1 MKQFKQLQS
10 IKKFY
15 FLDYFYIVLASV
27 EKHGQSSDVFE
38 MFKILKQKHALGESK
53 YKKLTAD
60 AEILTSNQQQRFY
73 YTFKQA
79 VAESK
84 DYELIREDEENK
96 LTLTEKGRKLLDQYE
111 NAGAQVFNRSIFT
124 LMEEQYQG
132 FRFFVEFLYRA
143 NPHRAG
149 VLIFP
154 HYSPLQLDIDRK
166 NIQTTAD
173 IFHYAD
179 TLRKKLEED
188 IQLHLKQKVSLQCQ
202 NGEILD
208 KLIKDKDNILPANP
222 KNSFLAKDY
231 NKITKRIRDFWI
243 TYFLRDMYKCQY
255 AMATFDLWIYRA
267 KQIGIIH
274 ATEAYPFL
282 NGKLV
287 YPTSVVVKSTNSA
300 DFTEIHQYQ
309 DRQRLYL
316 HTPKQDGFQ
325 EEFVEAVVQGY
336 FSLRKTSRNYFVNLS
351 SLCEIVSYNL
361 KISSHVFEQYLNIIY
376 RLNLT
381 GNLRIRISLE
391 VDKLPE
397 ETNMMYLKR
406 EPVKVDGSYRNIIA
420 IDVTKRRAEQ

>member
-1 MKQFKQLQS
+1 M
-10 IKKFY
+10 
-15 FLDYFYIVLASV
+15 LASV
-27 EKHGQSSDVFE
+27 EKQSQPADVFDI
-38 MFKILKQKHALGESK
+38 FKKLKQKHALGESK

-60 AEILTSNQQQRFY
+60 DEYLDAKQRQNQEKKFY
-73 YTFKQA
+73 YTFTQ
-79 VAESK
+79 VVVESK
-84 DYELIREDEENK
+84 EYELIREDEGNK
-96 LTLTEKGRKLLDQYE
+96 LALTEKGRNLLKQHKNDGVWE
-111 NAGAQVFNRSIFT
+111 FNRSIFT
-124 LMEEQYQG
+124 LMEDRYNG
-132 FRFFVEFLYRA
+132 FRSFVEFLYHA

-154 HYSPLQLDIDRK
+154 HYSPLQLGFNRK

-173 IFHYAD
+173 IFYYAD
-179 TLRKKLEED
+179 TLRKKLEKD
-188 IQLHLKQKVSLQCQ
+188 ILLHLKQTVSLQEK
-202 NGEILD
+202 NDEILD
-208 KLIKDKDNILPANP
+208 KLINDKDNILPA
-222 KNSFLAKDY
+222 KQKDSFAAKDY

-243 TYFLRDMYKCQY
+243 TYFLKDMYKCQY

-274 ATEAYPFL
+274 ATESYPFL

-300 DFTEIHQYQ
+300 DFTEIHKYE
-309 DRQRLYL
+309 DGHHLYL
-316 HTPKQDGFQ
+316 HTPKQDDFQ
-325 EEFVEAVVQGY
+325 EEFVDAMVDGY

-361 KISSHVFEQYLNIIY
+361 KISSHDFERFLNIIY
-376 RLNLT
+376 RMNLM
-381 GNLRIRISLE
+381 GELRIRISLE

-420 IDVTKRRAEQ
+420 IDVTKRRAEL

>member
-1 MKQFKQLQS
+1 M
-10 IKKFY
+10 
-15 FLDYFYIVLASV
+15 LASV
-27 EKHGQSSDVFE
+27 EKQSQPADVFDI
-38 MFKILKQKHALGESK
+38 FKKLKQKHALGESK

-60 AEILTSNQQQRFY
+60 DEHLDAKQRQNQEKKFY
-73 YTFKQA
+73 YTFTQ
-79 VAESK
+79 VVVESK
-84 DYELIREDEENK
+84 EYELIREDEGNK
-96 LTLTEKGRKLLDQYE
+96 LALTEKGRNLLKQHKNDGVWE
-111 NAGAQVFNRSIFT
+111 FNRSIFT
-124 LMEEQYQG
+124 LMEDRYNG
-132 FRFFVEFLYRA
+132 FRSFVEFLYHA

-154 HYSPLQLDIDRK
+154 HYSPLQLGFNRK

-173 IFHYAD
+173 IFYYAD
-179 TLRKKLEED
+179 TLRKKLEKD
-188 IQLHLKQKVSLQCQ
+188 ILLHLKQTVSLQEK
-202 NGEILD
+202 NDEILD
-208 KLIKDKDNILPANP
+208 KLINDKDNILPA
-222 KNSFLAKDY
+222 KQKDSFAAKDY

-243 TYFLRDMYKCQY
+243 TYFLKDMYKCQY

-274 ATEAYPFL
+274 ATESYPFL

-300 DFTEIHQYQ
+300 DFTEIHKYE
-309 DRQRLYL
+309 DGHHLYL
-316 HTPKQDGFQ
+316 HTPKQDDFQ
-325 EEFVEAVVQGY
+325 EEFVDAMVDGY

-361 KISSHVFEQYLNIIY
+361 KISSHDFERFLNIIY
-376 RLNLT
+376 RMNLM
-381 GNLRIRISLE
+381 GELRIRISLE

-420 IDVTKRRAEQ
+420 IDVTKRRAEL